1 MFSILGL
8 VYVFSIVVTGGPGN
22 KCTGNTCIKN
32 YSHLLN
38 IKNLITLGPKLFYC
52 MVFNIYIYRE
62 RERVD
67 LSMCIYIY
75 IYIYRERER
84 EAR

>member
-8 VYVFSIVVTGGPGN
+8 VYVFSIIVTGGSGN

-38 IKNLITLGPKLFYC
+38 IKNFIIILELKLFYC
-52 MVFNIYIYRE
+52 MIFN
-62 RERVD
+62 
-67 LSMCIYIY
+67 IYIY
-75 IYIYRERER
+75 IYIYAYSRVDHL
-84 EAR
+84 